1 MSPKLGKRPITIK
14 PEGRTVENFKDDRGY
29 SRNLKS
35 ISEYLN
41 IDPQLVEVKL
51 I

>member
-14 PEGRTVENFKDDRGY
+14 LEEENGGNFQENRGY
-29 SRNLKS
+29 GRNLKF